1 MNEKKGYRGYCT
13 HNSFGEYKIP
23 VPAQNIIYRDYA
35 NKQNLE
41 LKLSV
46 NELYFQDCFLQL
58 ESLLTELENLQGIL
72 MCSIYMLPENQ
83 KYRKIIYQKILNNN
97 CELHFV
103 LENLIMQRSADV
115 NFIEQIFTVRKNIL
129 STEIEEIKNYLI

>member
-58 ESLLTELENLQGIL
+58 ESLLTELETLQGIL

-103 LENLIMQRSADV
+103 LENLIMFWGD
-115 NFIEQIFTVRKNIL
+115 
-129 STEIEEIKNYLI
+129 STAM